1 MQVRHGVALASI
13 AALSLSLAVASR
25 AVRADHTRSAQPSS
39 TSGPPWLGVIFER
52 SNSGVRAN
60 AIVVD
65 SPAERAGVREGDTV
79 LELAGQPVLDPE
91 SAVQV
96 VRRFRP
102 GQSLS
107 IAVQRGAN
115 RLALSAALDAAPSV
129 DSIRTRQHP
138 PMRPTW
144 AMGPSTV
151 DPAQLRGRVVIVDFF
166 ASWCGPCRATMPWL
180 DGLQT
185 RLGPRGLSIVGVTD
199 ESVPVA
205 RRLGSDLNVHY
216 AIASDRTASIRWAV
230 RSLPTLAVIDRRG
243 VVREVYTGMDSAQAR
258 AVEAL
263 VRRLIAEP

>member
-1 MQVRHGVALASI
+1 MQVRHGVALALFG
-13 AALSLSLAVASR
+13 ALSLSISTR
-25 AVRADHTRSAQPSS
+25 SVRADHTRSSQSASAD
-39 TSGPPWLGVIFER
+39 GRPWLGIVFER
-52 SNSGVRAN
+52 VSGGGVRAH
-60 AIVVD
+60 AVVVD
-65 SPAERAGVREGDTV
+65 SPAERAGVREGDSV
-79 LELAGQPVLDPE
+79 IELAGQSVPDPE

-102 GQSLS
+102 GQSLA
-107 IAVQRGAN
+107 IAVVRGGQRMS
-115 RLALSAALDAAPSV
+115 LSAQLDAAPSI
-129 DSIRTRQHP
+129 DGIRDRPHP

-151 DPAQLRGRVVIVDFF
+151 DPTQLRGRVVIVDFF

-180 DGLQT
+180 DQLQS

-199 ESVPVA
+199 ESVAVA

-243 VVREVYTGMDSAQAR
+243 IVREVYTGMDATHAR
-258 AVEAL
+258 AIESL

>member
-1 MQVRHGVALASI
+1 MLVRHGATLAFF
-13 AALSLSLAVASR
+13 AAMSLSFSTR
-25 AVRADHTRSAQPSS
+25 AVRADHTRAAQPSS
-39 TSGPPWLGVIFER
+39 AAGPPWLGVVFER
-52 SNSGVRAN
+52 TSGGVRAN
-60 AIVVD
+60 AVVVD
-65 SPAERAGVREGDTV
+65 SPAERAGVREGDSV
-79 LELAGQPVLDPE
+79 IELAGQSVLDPE

-107 IAVQRGAN
+107 IAVVRGGQRM
-115 RLALSAALDAAPSV
+115 ALSAQLDAAPSV
-129 DSIRTRQHP
+129 DGIRSRPHP

-151 DPAQLRGRVVIVDFF
+151 DPTQLRGRVVIVDFF

-180 DGLQT
+180 DGLQS

-199 ESVPVA
+199 ESVAVA

-243 VVREVYTGMDSAQAR
+243 IVREVYTGMDATQAR
-258 AVEAL
+258 AVESL